1 MTEIPT
7 DLKPLVLQGHVVDKL
22 RELPPDSVQC
32 VVTSPPYFG
41 LRLYGTPPQTW
52 GGDPSHE
59 HEWTPTMPR
68 RKRKAADATSETEQ
82 RSVGGRNY
90 DAIGGEACPC
100 GAWRGEMGLEPTPDL
115 FVDHLAGVF
124 DEVRRVLR
132 PDGVVFLNLGD
143 TFSTHP
149 VGLTG
154 AKRWKASTL
163 SNRDETGA
171 EQAGA
176 MDKRSSGLPEKSLIG
191 IPWRVA
197 FELQRRGWILRSDV
211 VWAKPNCMPES
222 ARDRP
227 TRSHEYVFLLTRGP
241 RYFYDQDAVR
251 NTYAQSTMPEI
262 GEKYRGTAA
271 KPYREYGAQD
281 ASDAHRSMIR
291 SLDRHVGSN
300 LRDVWWISPQPF
312 LEAHFATFPEDL
324 VETCLRLGTS
334 ERGCCSSCG
343 TPWRRVTRTSYVK
356 SPVHGPGSNISGRK
370 DVEHT
375 DDHMLGGKAN
385 KGSLAD
391 LPRVAKQVETTGWES
406 QCDCDPGGTT
416 PCIALDPFAGSGTVS
431 AVARRLGLRS
441 VGIELN
447 ADYVAMAERRVA
459 EVVARVTPNAG
470 YQRRLAEFAEAT

>member
-1 MTEIPT
+1 MIDIPT

-22 RELPPDSVQC
+22 RELPPDSIHC
-32 VVTSPPYFG
+32 VVSSPPYFG
-41 LRLYGTPPQTW
+41 LRLYGTPPQVW
-52 GGDPSHE
+52 GGDPFHG

-90 DAIGGEACPC
+90 DAIGGETCPC

-115 FVDHLAGVF
+115 FVDHLASVF

-149 VGLTG
+149 AGLTG

-163 SNRDETGA
+163 SDRDETGA

-281 ASDAHRSMIR
+281 ASDAHRSMIQIVGPAR
-291 SLDRHVGSN
+291 RLQPPGCLVDQPPAFPRGALRNFPRGFGRDLPPARYVRTRVLFIVRHPMETGHE
-300 LRDVWWISPQPF
+300 DVLCQEPGPRPRIEHQRA
-312 LEAHFATFPEDL
+312 E
-324 VETCLRLGTS
+324 RRGT
-334 ERGCCSSCG
+334 
-343 TPWRRVTRTSYVK
+343 
-356 SPVHGPGSNISGRK
+356 HGRPHAGREGEQGISGRPPARGEAGGN
-370 DVEHT
+370 DG
-375 DDHMLGGKAN
+375 LG
-385 KGSLAD
+385 
-391 LPRVAKQVETTGWES
+391 ES
-406 QCDCDPGGTT
+406 
-416 PCIALDPFAGSGTVS
+416 V
-431 AVARRLGLRS
+431 RLRS
-441 VGIELN
+441 
-447 ADYVAMAERRVA
+447 R
-459 EVVARVTPNAG
+459 G
-470 YQRRLAEFAEAT
+470 YDPVYRA